1 MCLTLLGRK
10 AAMEQQN
17 QREENYR
24 VLLMGIEDGTEERK
38 EVFWRTFCE
47 RYHLPLASLRDI
59 MDRSPVVLARSLSLD
74 EARHFAE
81 CLKPLGAL
89 VSIDKKNDIPTMN
102 LEFQEAGSA
111 LVALEASSLRKT
123 QSETWS
129 VTGRVRNISAET
141 LHDVWVL
148 IQLFGDQGDFL
159 TFEEVPLP
167 LNPLPPQSSSPFK
180 VIFEG
185 SLIVK
190 GIAITFK
197 NSGGRPLSSADHRK
211 SLADENSTHVDLKET
226 CSSAASVEENEQSS
240 VEEQTSP
247 IPPGAEK
254 MEGVEKVPK
263 DQESS
268 GERVTEEEVL
278 LSDRDEPKEESPAE
292 SNDEYTNIPLS
303 SSSTSILAKADVE
316 MIDVVFPE
324 LKPTAECSEGNG
336 QEIPVPTPALEE
348 ASQLLREITESKA
361 QEIEE
366 KQIEE
371 ESPSQLKE
379 SLPTFPYFEEFRG
392 SVESYCKTHPDHFV
406 EWMETQ
412 EREEGAQGSLRCLL
426 TILVHTR
433 FDQMTKPEKALE
445 NTRKVTHLI
454 LQPNVSFDDIPSLE
468 GTRHFSGDHWKLL
481 FHRALPRIQ
490 SIAQEIEVRKQWN
503 ARELEQLIQII
514 PHMSPE
520 TSRKAVRRIQ
530 RFRIEGIEI
539 DFSKASILLGGAL
552 YRVAARLGVV
562 DPQFD
567 YYEGPNSMG
576 DMKIQAFA
584 RTAFPEDP
592 LRVEE
597 PMNWIGMGT
606 PEGGGACSPTTPRC
620 EGCLFSGFCPRHHLH
635 VDPSEKG
642 MRTSR

>member
-1 MCLTLLGRK
+1 MCLALLGRK

-111 LVALEASSLRKT
+111 LIALEASSLRKT

-197 NSGGRPLSSADHRK
+197 NSGGRPLSSTDHRK

-247 IPPGAEK
+247 MNP
-254 MEGVEKVPK
+254 
-263 DQESS
+263 
-268 GERVTEEEVL
+268 
-278 LSDRDEPKEESPAE
+278 
-292 SNDEYTNIPLS
+292 
-303 SSSTSILAKADVE
+303 
-316 MIDVVFPE
+316 
-324 LKPTAECSEGNG
+324 
-336 QEIPVPTPALEE
+336 
-348 ASQLLREITESKA
+348 
-361 QEIEE
+361 
-366 KQIEE
+366 
-371 ESPSQLKE
+371 
-379 SLPTFPYFEEFRG
+379 
-392 SVESYCKTHPDHFV
+392 
-406 EWMETQ
+406 ETQ
-412 EREEGAQGSLRCLL
+412 EKG
-426 TILVHTR
+426 
-433 FDQMTKPEKALE
+433 
-445 NTRKVTHLI
+445 
-454 LQPNVSFDDIPSLE
+454 
-468 GTRHFSGDHWKLL
+468 
-481 FHRALPRIQ
+481 
-490 SIAQEIEVRKQWN
+490 
-503 ARELEQLIQII
+503 
-514 PHMSPE
+514 
-520 TSRKAVRRIQ
+520 
-530 RFRIEGIEI
+530 
-539 DFSKASILLGGAL
+539 
-552 YRVAARLGVV
+552 
-562 DPQFD
+562 
-567 YYEGPNSMG
+567 
-576 DMKIQAFA
+576 
-584 RTAFPEDP
+584 
-592 LRVEE
+592 VEE
-597 PMNWIGMGT
+597 HPVTRARGSDRNR
-606 PEGGGACSPTTPRC
+606 GGG
-620 EGCLFSGFCPRHHLH
+620 GLIRH
-635 VDPSEKG
+635 G
-642 MRTSR
+642 